1 LGSADTHDTPPRQG
15 DPDDVDALRTA
26 LAEAKAR
33 IAQLETL
40 AHVDEL
46 TGLLNRRGFRR
57 EIERAAS
64 YSERYG
70 VSVVLVMIDL
80 DGFKSVNDTHGHPAG
95 DAVLVHAATL
105 FSSNVRGS
113 DIVARLGGDEFAI
126 LLWHAD
132 MAAAAGAMI
141 KLQGK
146 LECSPLVFEGV
157 SIAVRASIGL
167 APLKPGHA
175 IEEAIAEAD
184 RNLYAAKQYRYAAR
198 RDAGAG
204 RSR

>member
-1 LGSADTHDTPPRQG
+1 MSRSDPQAAPSDAN
-15 DPDDVDALRTA
+15 DPDDVEGLRAA
-26 LAEAKAR
+26 LAQAKSR

-57 EIERAAS
+57 ELERAVS

-80 DGFKSVNDTHGHPAG
+80 DGFKAINDTHGHPTG
-95 DAVLVHAATL
+95 DAALVHVARL
-105 FSSNVRGS
+105 LSSNVRAS
-113 DIVARLGGDEFAI
+113 DIVGRLGGDEFAL

-132 MAAAAGAMI
+132 LAAAAGAMI

-146 LECSPLVFEGV
+146 LGASPLRLDGAEV
-157 SIAVRASIGL
+157 ALKASVGL
-167 APLKPGHA
+167 APLTAGRS

-184 RNLYAAKQYRYAAR
+184 RHLYAAKQYRHAAGPGGSAAR
-198 RDAGAG
+198 DR
-204 RSR
+204 

>member
-1 LGSADTHDTPPRQG
+1 MSSADALGAPSETADAG
-15 DPDDVDALRTA
+15 DVEELRAA

-33 IAQLETL
+33 IVQLETL

-64 YSERYG
+64 YSQRYD
-70 VSVVLVMIDL
+70 VAVVLVMIDL
-80 DGFKSVNDTHGHPAG
+80 DGFKAINDTHGHPAG
-95 DAVLVHAATL
+95 DAALVHVAKL
-105 FSSNVRGS
+105 LSSSVRAS
-113 DIVARLGGDEFAI
+113 DIVARLGGDEFAL

-141 KLQGK
+141 KLQAK
-146 LECSPLVFEGV
+146 LGASPLMFDGAQ
-157 SIAVRASIGL
+157 IGVRASVGL
-167 APLKPGHA
+167 SALTATRP

-184 RNLYAAKQYRYAAR
+184 RHLYAAKQYRH
-198 RDAGAG
+198 AGGQEPGQPGG
-204 RSR
+204 R